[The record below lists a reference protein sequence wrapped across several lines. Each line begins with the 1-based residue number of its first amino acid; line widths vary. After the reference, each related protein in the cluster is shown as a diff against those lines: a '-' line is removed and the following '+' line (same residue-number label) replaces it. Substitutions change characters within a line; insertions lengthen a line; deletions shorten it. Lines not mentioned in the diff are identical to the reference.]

1 MNWKPIQEKNK
12 MVLVNCTMLA
22 PFDEEKCK
30 FCGKYGCTDRG
41 ITLTAGEP
49 PVTIGESKLSR
60 QMIERLTH
68 HIEESG
74 KKEAFG
80 IVNYDEPLC
89 VRKLKKS
96 NAEAVIE
103 QIKACGGECHR
114 NCITTEGGVWTD
126 RPDDYKC
133 PFRNQYGVCQVN
145 VSIDD
150 TPLFCSVR
158 DLDKRECQY
167 HENAYKRCYRR
178 STNGCNEPLEK
189 FSASDDNT
197 YLFMLLHRFSAAP
210 CRFCSDGLC
219 SNAESEHNEGACT
232 LKGLMYVCDKYV
244 PVDADHAYTEGV
256 FTTIASSDGKDDL
269 KVFPSSG
276 YARHLSEQQR
286 LTLCVACRISHSI
299 AKATGLKCL
308 GVRRS
313 TKNPFLNEANP
324 LSENAIQINYLY
336 MTNPEDMAKYNSE
349 LIAQALFNGLTQS
362 CQGVGCEEYQSCNF
376 NPM

>member
-1 MNWKPIQEKNK
+1 
-12 MVLVNCTMLA
+12 MVLVNCIMLA
-22 PFDEEKCK
+22 AFDEEKCK

-41 ITLTAGEP
+41 ITLAAGDP
-49 PVTIGESKLSR
+49 PVTIGEAKLSR

-68 HIEESG
+68 HIEESD
-74 KKEAFG
+74 KKESFS
-80 IVNYDEPLC
+80 IVNYDEPQC

-114 NCITTEGGVWTD
+114 NRYFTDGGLWTPRDEGYT
-126 RPDDYKC
+126 C
-133 PFRNQYGVCQVN
+133 PFRGANDACTSNTELDG
-145 VSIDD
+145 
-150 TPLFCSVR
+150 TPLICHNRNRYTAECECHEKSFSGCR
-158 DLDKRECQY
+158 HRREEGCHDLM
-167 HENAYKRCYRR
+167 
-178 STNGCNEPLEK
+178 EK
-189 FSASDDNT
+189 YAAAGDNDF
-197 YLFMLLHRFSAAP
+197 LFMLSHRFSAAQ
-210 CRFCSDGLC
+210 CRFCNEGQC
-219 SNAESEHNEGACT
+219 TNAESEHNEGACT
-232 LKGLMYVCDKYV
+232 LNGLMFACDKYAA
-244 PVDADHAYTEGV
+244 VDADHAYTEGV

-276 YARHLSEQQR
+276 YARPLSEQQR

-313 TKNPFLNEANP
+313 TKNPFLNETNP
-324 LSENAIQINYLY
+324 LHENAIQINYLY

-349 LIAQALFNGLTQS
+349 LIAQAVFNGLTQS
-362 CQGVGCEEYQSCNF
+362 CQGIGCEEYQSCNF